1 VRVAVVDPHRASRS
15 ARLVDALRSRVEVVG
30 GVVPSVSRSFDL
42 WNKATRVHRDRDTWR
57 ARAFFNG
64 ARFRALSENAAIRLS
79 ELPSHDVVLH
89 VYPVLCAPPGRVP
102 YVVLTDNTMAV
113 TQRSFRRWANLSRRE
128 TAASV
133 LRERDLFRGAA
144 FVATFGSQARAS
156 AIDDY
161 GCDPDRVVTVGV
173 ATNLPAETPDRPEGK
188 EVLFVATSF
197 WRKGG
202 ATLLEAWATVV
213 AQVPDAQL
221 TIVGPRHAPPTGMP
235 GTVRWLGPKT
245 SAELRSLYSDANVFV
260 LPTLFEAS
268 LPNVIREAMAHGL
281 PVVASDI
288 AAIATDGPPE
298 ILLFPPDD
306 ADALAARLLMLLRDP
321 AEARA
326 RGLRLREASLRD
338 FTWERLAERVAALLE
353 RAADEVPRGGG

>member
-1 VRVAVVDPHRASRS
+1 M
-15 ARLVDALRSRVEVVG
+15 VDALRSRVEVVG
-30 GVVPSVSRSFDL
+30 GVVPSVSRPFDL
-42 WNKATRVHRDRDTWR
+42 WNKATHVHRDRDTWR
-57 ARAFFNG
+57 ARAFFNE
-64 ARFRALSENAAIRLS
+64 ARFRALSEDAAIRLS
-79 ELPSHDVVLH
+79 ELPPHDVVLH
-89 VYPVLCAPPGRVP
+89 VYPVLCKPPSRTP
-102 YVVLTDNTMAV
+102 YVVMTDNTMAI
-113 TQRSFRRWANLSRRE
+113 TQRAFRRWANLSRRE
-128 TAASV
+128 TAASIV
-133 LRERDLFRGAA
+133 RERDLFRRAA
-144 FVATFGSQARAS
+144 FVATFGSPARAS

-173 ATNLPAETPDRPEGK
+173 GTHLPAETPDRPDGK

-202 ATLLEAWATVV
+202 ATLLEAWASVV

-235 GTVRWLGPKT
+235 GSIRWLGPKT
-245 SAELRSLYSDANVFV
+245 SAELRLFYSEANVFV

-288 AAIATDGPPE
+288 AAIAADGPPDL
-298 ILLFPPDD
+298 LLFPPED

-326 RGLRLREASLRD
+326 RGLRLREVSLRD
-338 FTWERLAERVAALLE
+338 FTWDGQAGRVAALLE
-353 RAADEVPRGGG
+353 RAAGEEPRGGG